1 MYSISLLVELSTI
14 LVLLSTFVTV
24 FEVSTLVVSETVSI
38 LVSDLFTFRVEQ
50 EHKQTVKIIAIINI
64 MMLLS
69 FLFGVVVI
77 IIILLKNH

>member
-14 LVLLSTFVTV
+14 LVFISTFVTV
-24 FEVSTLVVSETVSI
+24 LEVSTLVVSESVSI

-50 EHKQTVKIIAIINI
+50 EHKQTTIIIAIIKI
-64 MMLLS
+64 IMLLS

-77 IIILLKNH
+77 